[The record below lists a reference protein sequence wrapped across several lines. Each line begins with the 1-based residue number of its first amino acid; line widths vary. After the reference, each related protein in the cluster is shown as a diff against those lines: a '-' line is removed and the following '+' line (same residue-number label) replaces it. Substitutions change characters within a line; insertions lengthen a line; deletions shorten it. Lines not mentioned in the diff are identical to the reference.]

1 MSPIDLNVDFDLIR
15 HDFLKGFVCTKLHRA
30 KYDEHVEYMQ
40 YSMSYLEENNVKM
53 IMFCVVRTYC
63 F

>member
-15 HDFLKGFVCTKLHRA
+15 HDFLKGFVCTKLHRV

-40 YSMSYLEENNVKM
+40 YSVSYLEENNVKM
-53 IMFCVVRTYC
+53 RMFCFVRK
-63 F
+63 